1 MRRKQV
7 YPVQTNRPADCDI
20 HYILERPFERIRR
33 ITGYLQK
40 TGQWNNAKS
49 AELKDRVKHGMER

>member
-1 MRRKQV
+1 MTAKEFLRGIRG
-7 YPVQTNRPADCDI
+7 
-20 HYILERPFERIRR
+20 HERR

-40 TGQWNNAKS
+40 TEQWNNAKS